1 MPQGRDPRG
10 ASQLDG
16 VRARRF
22 RVTVVALLV
31 SVAGFAFALNAFLGA
46 PPRPPGERATAVGNG
61 LIAIAHGL
69 DQDIDLVDQTTGD
82 VTSLV
87 DRNGEEPNT
96 NNLAMAWSPDGS
108 MLAFTDIR
116 ASGLNGL
123 SVLDLATRDILDL
136 SEDLNHADDPAWSPD
151 GRRIAFGGADGEHGY
166 EIYATSFDGTNRI
179 RVTNYPDD
187 GVSGAHMPAWSSDGE
202 RIAFRFDR
210 YHAATKTESHGIG
223 IVHASGGNAV
233 TITDGPDEVPA
244 WSPDGTTVAFVRRN
258 LDGTSS
264 LRTVTADGREE
275 HVLSRAGVTV
285 HTSAASPWSPD
296 GARILYGYRDLETS
310 NLGAA
315 VTNVSTGTEHVIIQ
329 DAFVGMPMWAPDG
342 TRIAFIRDDAGRP
355 LPAASLWLIAPDGT
369 EEIEVADGLEH
380 VTDVAWQPSP
390 SRQGS
395 PAPPADSSPTSSS
408 TAPGL
413 IRSTGAP
420 LPEGRLMVNVGE
432 GDAVELLE
440 AGMDT
445 SITMGRDLFALDLSS
460 DGRRALVTKPWD
472 SVGPVTPLWAL
483 EVTTTGRSE
492 IADLGSWGMP
502 ARWSPDG
509 SHVAVRIRDR
519 LLCIIGVV
527 THDLTCLPE
536 LGRVYEFDWSPDGT
550 RLVYEGGLPGALTL
564 LDPGTGQQSTL
575 VRWDDPRVLAALA
588 DAGLVSVTGVQF
600 QGPLWS
606 PSGRYVAA
614 LAMVGTDEGHAGNVV
629 SIFDPSGNIV
639 ARGVPFGEFSDARG
653 WSPSGDL
660 FAYASGEP
668 PYRIV
673 DLHVLDVST
682 GEDRVVASTDNVGR
696 GTIRSLAWSPSG
708 RWLAVVSIVGS
719 GDYYGSQIRV
729 LDLTGGEPPR
739 IFESASI
746 LDLVGWGP

>member
-10 ASQLDG
+10 SSQLDG
-16 VRARRF
+16 ARARRL

-31 SVAGFAFALNAFLGA
+31 SVAGFAFALNVFLA
-46 PPRPPGERATAVGNG
+46 PPRTPDERATAVDNG
-61 LIAIAHGL
+61 LIAIAHGR
-69 DQDIDLVDQTTGD
+69 DQDIVLVDQTTGD

-108 MLAFTDIR
+108 MLAFTDVR
-116 ASGLNGL
+116 ANGLNGL
-123 SVLDLATRDILDL
+123 FVLDLATRDILDL
-136 SEDLNHADDPAWSPD
+136 SEDLNHADHPAWSPD
-151 GRRIAFGGADGEHGY
+151 GRRIVFGGIDSGPGY
-166 EIYATSFDGTNRI
+166 EIFVAASDGTNRI
-179 RVTNYPDD
+179 QVTDYPDD
-187 GVSGAHMPAWSSDGE
+187 GVSGAHMPAWSPDGE

-210 YHAATKTESHGIG
+210 YDATTKSESHGIG
-223 IVHASGGNAV
+223 IVGASGGNAI
-233 TITDGPDEVPA
+233 TITDGPDELPA
-244 WSPDGTTVAFVRRN
+244 WSPDGATVAFVRRN
-258 LDGTSS
+258 DDGTSS

-275 HVLSRAGVTV
+275 HVVSGTGVTV
-285 HTSAASPWSPD
+285 ASTAAPKWSPD
-296 GARILYGYRDLETS
+296 GTWILYSYQDPETS

-315 VTNVSTGTEHVIIQ
+315 VTNVSTGVERVAIEE
-329 DAFVGMPMWAPDG
+329 AFIGEPVWAPDG
-342 TRIAFIRDDAGRP
+342 TRVAFIRDDAGRP
-355 LPAASLWLIAPDGT
+355 SPAASLWLIAPDGT
-369 EEIEVADGLEH
+369 DEIEVADGLEH
-380 VTDVAWQPSP
+380 VTDVAWQPLP
-390 SRQGS
+390 ITAGI
-395 PAPPADSSPTSSS
+395 PAPSADFSPTSSV
-408 TAPGL
+408 TAPGS
-413 IRSTGAP
+413 IDSKGAP
-420 LPEGRLMVNVGE
+420 LPEGRLVVNVGE

-440 AGMDT
+440 AGMET

-460 DGRRALVTKPWD
+460 DGRRALVTKPWG
-472 SVGPVTPLWAL
+472 SAGPVTALWAL
-483 EVTTTGRSE
+483 EVTTTERSE

-527 THDLTCLPE
+527 TRDLTCLPE

-588 DAGLVSVTGVQF
+588 DAGLASVTGVQF

-673 DLHVLDVST
+673 DVHVLDVSA

-719 GDYYGSQIRV
+719 GGYYGSQIRV
-729 LDLTGGEPPR
+729 LDLTGGELPR

>member
-1 MPQGRDPRG
+1 MRRDPSPVSPQVG
-10 ASQLDG
+10 D
-16 VRARRF
+16 VRAPKRL
-22 RVTVVALLV
+22 RVAVVALLV
-31 SVAGFAFALNAFLGA
+31 SVAGFAFALNAFHGA
-46 PPRPPGERATAVGNG
+46 TPGTRNGASGEVGNG
-61 LIAIAHGL
+61 PITIAHGL
-69 DQDIDLVDQTTGD
+69 DQDIDLVDQTTRD

-87 DRNGEEPNT
+87 DRNGGEPNT

-108 MLAFTDIR
+108 MLAFTDVR
-116 ASGLNGL
+116 ANGLNGL
-123 SVLDLATRDILDL
+123 FVLDLATRDILDL
-136 SEDLNHADDPAWSPD
+136 SEDLNHPDDPAWSPD

-166 EIYATSFDGTNRI
+166 EIYVTASDGTNRI
-179 RVTNYPDD
+179 RVTDYPDD
-187 GVSGAHMPAWSSDGE
+187 GVSGAHMPAWSPDGE
-202 RIAFRFDR
+202 RIAFRFDL

-223 IVHASGGNAV
+223 IVGASGGNAV

-285 HTSAASPWSPD
+285 ASMAASTWSPD
-296 GARILYGYRDLETS
+296 GTRILYSYRDLETS

-315 VTNVSTGTEHVIIQ
+315 VTDVSTGMEHLIIE

-369 EEIEVADGLEH
+369 DEIEVADGLEH

-440 AGMDT
+440 AGMDA

-483 EVTTTGRSE
+483 EVTTTERSE

-519 LLCIIGVV
+519 LLCLIGVV
-527 THDLTCLPE
+527 MHDLTCLPE

-550 RLVYEGGLPGALTL
+550 RLVYEGGLPGALTV
-564 LDPGTGQQSTL
+564 LDAGTDQHSTL

-588 DAGLVSVTGVQF
+588 DAGLASVTGVQF

-614 LAMVGTDEGHAGNVV
+614 LAMAGTDEGHAGNVV
-629 SIFDPSGNIV
+629 LILDLGGNVV
-639 ARGVPFGEFSDARG
+639 ARGVSFGEFSDARG
-653 WSPSGDL
+653 WSPSDDL

-719 GDYYGSQIRV
+719 GGYYGSQIRV
-729 LDLTGGEPPR
+729 LDLTDVEPPR